1 MASVRENASVAKMSL
16 CNLTDQANK
25 GKHNKESAKRKA
37 RLFFFDERTDTT
49 FNTLSVHI
57 PFDGNAGVAS
67 SQDVVTAIQK
77 LSDKL
82 PGSF

>member
-1 MASVRENASVAKMSL
+1 VANL
-16 CNLTDQANK
+16 CNSTDQANK
-25 GKHNKESAKRKA
+25 GKHNKESAERKA
-37 RLFFFDERTDTT
+37 RLFFFDERIDTT
-49 FNTLSVHI
+49 FNTTPAHI

-67 SQDVVTAIQK
+67 SRDVVRAIQK

>member
-1 MASVRENASVAKMSL
+1 VTNL
-16 CNLTDQANK
+16 CNSTDQANK
-25 GKHNKESAKRKA
+25 GKHNKESTNRKA
-37 RLFFFDERTDTT
+37 RLFFFDERIDTT
-49 FNTLSVHI
+49 FNTPSAYI

-67 SQDVVTAIQK
+67 GRDVVTAIQK